1 MRNKNLL
8 LLLADKKYG
17 IEPYRILREMEK
29 SQYYSTEK
37 LEEMQLNYLK
47 ALVAHSVKH
56 VPFYKEYAA
65 SHDVTINTLDD
76 IKKLPIVDKKFINSR
91 YDDFV
96 ADDAKKPYFIAKT
109 TGSSGVPFA
118 FIKDRVGEGYK
129 IASRLR
135 CRNWFGIGRCDKVL
149 KVSGIPP
156 VGMNWIWHLKEFIR
170 FKATNKS
177 EIFISE
183 MTDDNIPNLV
193 KKINKINP
201 VGIIGLAGGVA
212 LLAVKLKDNP
222 DLKVNIKAIFTN
234 SESITPLQRK
244 QIMDCFGVEPRS
256 DYAATE
262 GSIAQECEY
271 GHMHV
276 MMEECYVEIIN
287 EDENGVGD
295 LVLTVLHS
303 IDMPLIRYRIGD
315 KARWRKG
322 KCECGRGLV
331 MIDDVLGRETDVIV
345 LPNGKEYSSANI
357 NYVPSNLKYIN
368 NLAGYQ
374 LFQTAKDQVLLKMVL
389 VDKND
394 HAVVDEMKEEF
405 EKIFEGC
412 TLTVE
417 ICDELEHGKGGKL
430 RIVNALKQ

>member
-1 MRNKNLL
+1 MKNKNLL
-8 LLLADKKYG
+8 LLLADRKYG
-17 IEPYRILREMEK
+17 LKPFKVLKDLEK
-29 SQYYSTEK
+29 SQYYPTEK
-37 LEEMQLNYLK
+37 LEEMQLEYLK
-47 ALVAHSVKH
+47 AIVAHSAEH
-56 VPFYKEYAA
+56 VPFYIEYAKT
-65 SHDVTINTLDD
+65 HDVTINSLDD
-76 IKKLPIVDKKFINSR
+76 IKKLPIVDKKLINSR
-91 YDDFV
+91 YNDFV

-118 FIKDRVGEGYK
+118 FIKDRVGESYK
-129 IASRLR
+129 IATRLR
-135 CRNWFGIGRCDKVL
+135 ARNWYGIGRCDRTL
-149 KVSGIPP
+149 KISGIPP
-156 VGMNWIWHLKEFIR
+156 VGMNWMWHLKEFIR
-170 FKATNKS
+170 FKATKKS

-201 VGIIGLAGGVA
+201 EGIIGLAGGVA

-244 QIMDCFGVEPRS
+244 QIKECFGVEPRS

-262 GSIAQECEY
+262 GCIGQECEY
-271 GHMHV
+271 GHMHIS
-276 MMEECYVEIIN
+276 MEECFVEIIN

-295 LVLTVLHS
+295 LVLTMLHS
-303 IDMPLIRYRIGD
+303 TDMPLLRYKIGD
-315 KARWRKG
+315 RGRWLNG
-322 KCECGRGLV
+322 TCECGRGLV
-331 MIDDVLGRETDVIV
+331 MIDEVMGRETDVIV

-357 NYVPSNLKYIN
+357 NYVPSNLKNID

-374 LFQTAKDQVLLKMVL
+374 LFQTAADQVLLKMVL
-389 VDKND
+389 IDKNNT
-394 HAVVDEMKEEF
+394 AVVDEMKEEF

-430 RIVNALKQ
+430 RIVNALKK